1 MWFSDGK
8 VRPSG
13 RRCALRPRLLLGLL
27 LGRSQGLLTSL
38 VLVNLCLLYVQDV
51 AGWVEA
57 SSGDVGLA
65 VLGLAES

>member
-13 RRCALRPRLLLGLL
+13 RDALRPRLFLGFLS
-27 LGRSQGLLTSL
+27 GRSQGFLRSL
-38 VLVNLCLLYVQDV
+38 VFVDLCLLNVHDV
-51 AGWVEA
+51 AFGVKA
-57 SSGDVGLA
+57 SGGDVGLA